1 MDFQKIPKI
10 WFGLSSLVFFVGLV
24 VSFVFA
30 SLRFTLAYSIGAALV
45 LLNSWLSA
53 RRVNESSFTN
63 RNAAM
68 VSLMG
73 GFYFRLIAVG
83 FSLFALIKFGNI
95 DPVGLVTGLSVI
107 PAGMMLMLVLIYIS
121 NRRPQE
127 VQ

>member
-10 WFGLSSLVFFVGLV
+10 WFGLSAVVFVIGLLASV
-24 VSFVFA
+24 VLA
-30 SLRFTLAYSIGAALV
+30 PLRFTLAYVIGALLV
-45 LLNSWLSA
+45 VLNSWLSA
-53 RRVNESSFTN
+53 RRLNQSSFTN

-83 FSLFALIKFGNI
+83 LSLFALIKFGNI

-107 PAGMMLMLVLIYIS
+107 PAGLMLMLVLIYIS

>member
-10 WFGLSSLVFFVGLV
+10 WFGMSSVVFLIGLLVSV
-24 VSFVFA
+24 VFA
-30 SLRFTLAYSIGAALV
+30 PHRFTLAYLIGALLV

-53 RRVNESSFTN
+53 RRVNQASFTD

-73 GFYFRLIAVG
+73 SFYFRLIAVG
-83 FSLFALIKFGNI
+83 LSLFALIKFGNI

-107 PAGMMLMLVLIYIS
+107 PAGLMLMLVLIYIS

>member
-1 MDFQKIPKI
+1 
-10 WFGLSSLVFFVGLV
+10 
-24 VSFVFA
+24 
-30 SLRFTLAYSIGAALV
+30 
-45 LLNSWLSA
+45 
-53 RRVNESSFTN
+53 
-63 RNAAM
+63 M

>member
-10 WFGLSSLVFFVGLV
+10 WFGLSAVVFVIGLLASV
-24 VSFVFA
+24 VLA
-30 SLRFTLAYSIGAALV
+30 PLRFTLAYVIGALLV

-53 RRVNESSFTN
+53 RRVNQASFTN

-83 FSLFALIKFGNI
+83 LSLFALIKFGNI

-107 PAGMMLMLVLIYIS
+107 PAGLMLMLVLIYIS

>member
-1 MDFQKIPKI
+1 M
-10 WFGLSSLVFFVGLV
+10 VGLLASV
-24 VSFVFA
+24 VFA
-30 SLRFTLAYSIGAALV
+30 PLRFTLAYVIGALLV

-53 RRVNESSFTN
+53 RRVNQASFTN
-63 RNAAM
+63 RNAVM

-83 FSLFALIKFGNI
+83 LSLFALIKFGNI

-107 PAGMMLMLVLIYIS
+107 PAGLMLMLVLIYIS

>member
-10 WFGLSSLVFFVGLV
+10 WFGTSSVVFLAGLALTLVF
-24 VSFVFA
+24 A
-30 SLRFTLAYSIGAALV
+30 PLRFTLAYIIGAFLV

-53 RRVNESSFTN
+53 RKVNQASFSN

-68 VSLMG
+68 LSLLG
-73 GFYFRLIAVG
+73 GFYFRLIALG
-83 FSLFALIKFGNI
+83 ISIFALIKFGNI

-107 PAGMMLMLVLIYIS
+107 PAGLMLMLLLIYIS

>member
-10 WFGLSSLVFFVGLV
+10 WFGLSAVVFVIGLLASV
-24 VSFVFA
+24 IFA
-30 SLRFTLAYSIGAALV
+30 PLRFTLAYVIGALLV

-53 RRVNESSFTN
+53 RRVNQASFTN

-83 FSLFALIKFGNI
+83 LSLFALIKFGNI

-107 PAGMMLMLVLIYIS
+107 PAGLMLMLVLIYIS

>member
-30 SLRFTLAYSIGAALV
+30 SLQFTLAYSIGAALV

>member
-10 WFGLSSLVFFVGLV
+10 WFGLSAVVFVIGLLASV
-24 VSFVFA
+24 IFA
-30 SLRFTLAYSIGAALV
+30 PLRFTLAYVIGALLV

-53 RRVNESSFTN
+53 RRVNQASFTN
-63 RNAAM
+63 RNSAM

-83 FSLFALIKFGNI
+83 LSLFALIKFGNI

-107 PAGMMLMLVLIYIS
+107 PAGLMLMLVLIYIS